1 MNENSSRAFA
11 KLLRDEILQL
21 MDVMGLIAEP
31 KEELLD
37 ADIEKLIEERQAA
50 RKAKN
55 FARADEIRNGHHTSR
70 HERRSKMEKSI
81 ISLEDSL
88 DSVFGLSSKD
98 WKLYSPLTLAYL
110 GDAVYEMVIRTICV
124 KRTNMQTQK
133 LHRKVTGYVSA
144 KAQAKMMDAL
154 IGELTEEEESIYR
167 RGRNSKPYTKA
178 KNASMEEYLK
188 ATGFEALVG
197 YLYLQKEYERMNA
210 LIAHGIEA
218 LQEK

>member
-1 MNENSSRAFA
+1 
-11 KLLRDEILQL
+11 
-21 MDVMGLIAEP
+21 
-31 KEELLD
+31 
-37 ADIEKLIEERQAA
+37 
-50 RKAKN
+50 
-55 FARADEIRNGHHTSR
+55 
-70 HERRSKMEKSI
+70 MEKSI

-88 DSVFGLSSKD
+88 DSVFGQSSKD

>member
-1 MNENSSRAFA
+1 
-11 KLLRDEILQL
+11 
-21 MDVMGLIAEP
+21 
-31 KEELLD
+31 
-37 ADIEKLIEERQAA
+37 
-50 RKAKN
+50 
-55 FARADEIRNGHHTSR
+55 
-70 HERRSKMEKSI
+70 MEKSI

-124 KRTNMQTQK
+124 KRTNMQTKK

>member
-1 MNENSSRAFA
+1 
-11 KLLRDEILQL
+11 
-21 MDVMGLIAEP
+21 
-31 KEELLD
+31 
-37 ADIEKLIEERQAA
+37 
-50 RKAKN
+50 
-55 FARADEIRNGHHTSR
+55 
-70 HERRSKMEKSI
+70 MEKSI

-154 IGELTEEEESIYR
+154 IGELSEEEESIYR

>member
-1 MNENSSRAFA
+1 
-11 KLLRDEILQL
+11 
-21 MDVMGLIAEP
+21 
-31 KEELLD
+31 
-37 ADIEKLIEERQAA
+37 
-50 RKAKN
+50 
-55 FARADEIRNGHHTSR
+55 
-70 HERRSKMEKSI
+70 MEKSI

-167 RGRNSKPYTKA
+167 RGRNSKSYTKA

-218 LQEK
+218 LQGK

>member
-1 MNENSSRAFA
+1 
-11 KLLRDEILQL
+11 
-21 MDVMGLIAEP
+21 
-31 KEELLD
+31 
-37 ADIEKLIEERQAA
+37 
-50 RKAKN
+50 
-55 FARADEIRNGHHTSR
+55 
-70 HERRSKMEKSI
+70 MEKSI

-144 KAQAKMMDAL
+144 KAQAKMMDVL

-178 KNASMEEYLK
+178 KNASMEEDLK

>member
-1 MNENSSRAFA
+1 
-11 KLLRDEILQL
+11 
-21 MDVMGLIAEP
+21 
-31 KEELLD
+31 
-37 ADIEKLIEERQAA
+37 
-50 RKAKN
+50 
-55 FARADEIRNGHHTSR
+55 
-70 HERRSKMEKSI
+70 MEKSI

-144 KAQAKMMDAL
+144 KAQAKMMGAL

-210 LIAHGIEA
+210 LIAQGIEA

>member
-1 MNENSSRAFA
+1 
-11 KLLRDEILQL
+11 
-21 MDVMGLIAEP
+21 
-31 KEELLD
+31 
-37 ADIEKLIEERQAA
+37 
-50 RKAKN
+50 
-55 FARADEIRNGHHTSR
+55 
-70 HERRSKMEKSI
+70 MEKSI
-81 ISLEDSL
+81 ISMEDSL

-218 LQEK
+218 LQGK

>member
-1 MNENSSRAFA
+1 
-11 KLLRDEILQL
+11 
-21 MDVMGLIAEP
+21 
-31 KEELLD
+31 
-37 ADIEKLIEERQAA
+37 
-50 RKAKN
+50 
-55 FARADEIRNGHHTSR
+55 
-70 HERRSKMEKSI
+70 MEKSI

-188 ATGFEALVG
+188 ATGFEALIG

>member
-1 MNENSSRAFA
+1 
-11 KLLRDEILQL
+11 
-21 MDVMGLIAEP
+21 
-31 KEELLD
+31 
-37 ADIEKLIEERQAA
+37 
-50 RKAKN
+50 
-55 FARADEIRNGHHTSR
+55 
-70 HERRSKMEKSI
+70 MEKSI
-81 ISLEDSL
+81 DSFVEYLKEEFQLEDQDL
-88 DSVFGLSSKD
+88 RT
-98 WKLYSPLTLAYL
+98 YSPLTLAYL

>member
-1 MNENSSRAFA
+1 
-11 KLLRDEILQL
+11 
-21 MDVMGLIAEP
+21 
-31 KEELLD
+31 
-37 ADIEKLIEERQAA
+37 
-50 RKAKN
+50 
-55 FARADEIRNGHHTSR
+55 
-70 HERRSKMEKSI
+70 MEKSI

-110 GDAVYEMVIRTICV
+110 GDAVYEMVIRMICV

>member
-1 MNENSSRAFA
+1 
-11 KLLRDEILQL
+11 
-21 MDVMGLIAEP
+21 
-31 KEELLD
+31 
-37 ADIEKLIEERQAA
+37 
-50 RKAKN
+50 
-55 FARADEIRNGHHTSR
+55 
-70 HERRSKMEKSI
+70 MEKSI

-197 YLYLQKEYERMNA
+197 YLYLQKEYERRNV

>member
-1 MNENSSRAFA
+1 
-11 KLLRDEILQL
+11 
-21 MDVMGLIAEP
+21 
-31 KEELLD
+31 
-37 ADIEKLIEERQAA
+37 
-50 RKAKN
+50 
-55 FARADEIRNGHHTSR
+55 
-70 HERRSKMEKSI
+70 MEKSI

-88 DSVFGLSSKD
+88 DTVFGLSSKD

-154 IGELTEEEESIYR
+154 IGELSEEEESIYR

-197 YLYLQKEYERMNA
+197 YLYLQKEYERMNV
-210 LIAHGIEA
+210 LIARGIEA
-218 LQEK
+218 LQET

>member
-1 MNENSSRAFA
+1 
-11 KLLRDEILQL
+11 
-21 MDVMGLIAEP
+21 
-31 KEELLD
+31 
-37 ADIEKLIEERQAA
+37 
-50 RKAKN
+50 
-55 FARADEIRNGHHTSR
+55 
-70 HERRSKMEKSI
+70 MEKSI

-98 WKLYSPLTLAYL
+98 WKLYSLLTLAYL

-144 KAQAKMMDAL
+144 KEQAKMMHAL
-154 IGELTEEEESIYR
+154 IGELTEQEESIYR

>member
-1 MNENSSRAFA
+1 
-11 KLLRDEILQL
+11 
-21 MDVMGLIAEP
+21 
-31 KEELLD
+31 
-37 ADIEKLIEERQAA
+37 
-50 RKAKN
+50 
-55 FARADEIRNGHHTSR
+55 
-70 HERRSKMEKSI
+70 MEKSI

-88 DSVFGLSSKD
+88 DTVFGLSSKD

-154 IGELTEEEESIYR
+154 IGELSEEEESIYR

-197 YLYLQKEYERMNA
+197 YLYLQKEYERMNT
-210 LIAHGIEA
+210 LIARGIEA

>member
-1 MNENSSRAFA
+1 
-11 KLLRDEILQL
+11 
-21 MDVMGLIAEP
+21 
-31 KEELLD
+31 
-37 ADIEKLIEERQAA
+37 
-50 RKAKN
+50 
-55 FARADEIRNGHHTSR
+55 
-70 HERRSKMEKSI
+70 MEKSI

-88 DSVFGLSSKD
+88 DTVFGLSSKD

-197 YLYLQKEYERMNA
+197 YLSLQKEYERMNA
-210 LIAHGIEA
+210 LIARGIEA

>member
-1 MNENSSRAFA
+1 
-11 KLLRDEILQL
+11 
-21 MDVMGLIAEP
+21 
-31 KEELLD
+31 
-37 ADIEKLIEERQAA
+37 
-50 RKAKN
+50 
-55 FARADEIRNGHHTSR
+55 
-70 HERRSKMEKSI
+70 MEKSI

-197 YLYLQKEYERMNA
+197 YPYLQKEYERMNA

>member
-1 MNENSSRAFA
+1 
-11 KLLRDEILQL
+11 
-21 MDVMGLIAEP
+21 
-31 KEELLD
+31 
-37 ADIEKLIEERQAA
+37 
-50 RKAKN
+50 
-55 FARADEIRNGHHTSR
+55 
-70 HERRSKMEKSI
+70 MEKSI

-124 KRTNMQTQK
+124 KRTNMQTQR

-218 LQEK
+218 LQGK

>member
-1 MNENSSRAFA
+1 
-11 KLLRDEILQL
+11 
-21 MDVMGLIAEP
+21 
-31 KEELLD
+31 
-37 ADIEKLIEERQAA
+37 
-50 RKAKN
+50 
-55 FARADEIRNGHHTSR
+55 
-70 HERRSKMEKSI
+70 MEKSI

-167 RGRNSKPYTKA
+167 RGRNSKPYKKE

>member
-1 MNENSSRAFA
+1 
-11 KLLRDEILQL
+11 
-21 MDVMGLIAEP
+21 
-31 KEELLD
+31 
-37 ADIEKLIEERQAA
+37 
-50 RKAKN
+50 
-55 FARADEIRNGHHTSR
+55 
-70 HERRSKMEKSI
+70 MEKSI

-197 YLYLQKEYERMNA
+197 YLFLQKEYERMNA

>member
-1 MNENSSRAFA
+1 
-11 KLLRDEILQL
+11 
-21 MDVMGLIAEP
+21 
-31 KEELLD
+31 
-37 ADIEKLIEERQAA
+37 
-50 RKAKN
+50 
-55 FARADEIRNGHHTSR
+55 
-70 HERRSKMEKSI
+70 MEKSM

-124 KRTNMQTQK
+124 KRANMQTQK

-154 IGELTEEEESIYR
+154 AGELTEEEESIYR

-210 LIAHGIEA
+210 LLAHGIEA

>member
-1 MNENSSRAFA
+1 
-11 KLLRDEILQL
+11 
-21 MDVMGLIAEP
+21 
-31 KEELLD
+31 
-37 ADIEKLIEERQAA
+37 
-50 RKAKN
+50 
-55 FARADEIRNGHHTSR
+55 
-70 HERRSKMEKSI
+70 MEKSI

-98 WKLYSPLTLAYL
+98 WKLYSQLTLAYL

>member
-1 MNENSSRAFA
+1 
-11 KLLRDEILQL
+11 
-21 MDVMGLIAEP
+21 
-31 KEELLD
+31 
-37 ADIEKLIEERQAA
+37 
-50 RKAKN
+50 
-55 FARADEIRNGHHTSR
+55 
-70 HERRSKMEKSI
+70 MEKSI

-88 DSVFGLSSKD
+88 GSVFGLSSKD

>member
-1 MNENSSRAFA
+1 
-11 KLLRDEILQL
+11 
-21 MDVMGLIAEP
+21 
-31 KEELLD
+31 
-37 ADIEKLIEERQAA
+37 
-50 RKAKN
+50 
-55 FARADEIRNGHHTSR
+55 
-70 HERRSKMEKSI
+70 MEKSI

-144 KAQAKMMDAL
+144 KEQAKMMDAL

>member
-1 MNENSSRAFA
+1 
-11 KLLRDEILQL
+11 
-21 MDVMGLIAEP
+21 
-31 KEELLD
+31 
-37 ADIEKLIEERQAA
+37 
-50 RKAKN
+50 
-55 FARADEIRNGHHTSR
+55 
-70 HERRSKMEKSI
+70 MEKSI

>member
-1 MNENSSRAFA
+1 MN
-11 KLLRDEILQL
+11 LLEEIHASFP
-21 MDVMGLIAEP
+21 V
-31 KEELLD
+31 KEVDL
-37 ADIEKLIEERQAA
+37 RQYA
-50 RKAKN
+50 
-55 FARADEIRNGHHTSR
+55 
-70 HERRSKMEKSI
+70 
-81 ISLEDSL
+81 
-88 DSVFGLSSKD
+88 
-98 WKLYSPLTLAYL
+98 PLKLAYL
-110 GDAVYEMVIRTICV
+110 GDAVYEMVIRAICV

>member
-1 MNENSSRAFA
+1 
-11 KLLRDEILQL
+11 
-21 MDVMGLIAEP
+21 
-31 KEELLD
+31 
-37 ADIEKLIEERQAA
+37 
-50 RKAKN
+50 
-55 FARADEIRNGHHTSR
+55 
-70 HERRSKMEKSI
+70 MEKSI

-124 KRTNMQTQK
+124 KRANMQTQK

-144 KAQAKMMDAL
+144 KAQAKMMGAL
-154 IGELTEEEESIYR
+154 IGELTEEEEGIYR

>member
-1 MNENSSRAFA
+1 
-11 KLLRDEILQL
+11 
-21 MDVMGLIAEP
+21 
-31 KEELLD
+31 
-37 ADIEKLIEERQAA
+37 
-50 RKAKN
+50 
-55 FARADEIRNGHHTSR
+55 
-70 HERRSKMEKSI
+70 MEKSI

-88 DSVFGLSSKD
+88 DSVSGLSSKD